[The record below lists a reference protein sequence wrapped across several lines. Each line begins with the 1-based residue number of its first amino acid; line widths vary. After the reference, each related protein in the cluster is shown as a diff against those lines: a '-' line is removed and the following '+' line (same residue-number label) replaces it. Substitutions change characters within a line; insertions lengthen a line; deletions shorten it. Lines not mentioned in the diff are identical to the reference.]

1 MDAAGSVYAALAHYG
16 LLLKQDKVIPSVVG
30 LVTGESLR
38 TSWWSHPKSHLIF
51 RTLSELS
58 DHPDVMFAKLLAGKD
73 TLVHSSLWPAL
84 LAVGSA
90 RAVWQL
96 QGLSAPA
103 AALLAQID
111 RSAEG
116 VHATGAACKELQA
129 RLLAAAHEIHG
140 ADGRHE
146 MVAERWSTWSG
157 RANCSALTS
166 LDEAHQML
174 EQAAA
179 KLGAPAGWLPWRKR
193 RSDSVRN

>member
-51 RTLSELS
+51 RTLAELS
-58 DHPDVMFAKLLAGKD
+58 DHPDVTFAKLLAGKD
-73 TLVHSSLWPAL
+73 TLIHSRLWPAL
-84 LAVGSA
+84 LTVGSA
-90 RAVWQL
+90 RAAWQL

-111 RSAEG
+111 RSAGG
-116 VHATGAACKELQA
+116 VHATGAACKEIQA
-129 RLLAAAHEIHG
+129 RLLAAAREIHG

-146 MVAERWSTWSG
+146 MVVEPWRTWSG
-157 RANCSALTS
+157 RTSCSALTS
-166 LDEAHQML
+166 LDEARQVL

-179 KLGAPAGWLPWRKR
+179 KLGAPIGWLPWRTR
-193 RSDSVRN
+193 RSDSLRN

>member
-38 TSWWSHPKSHLIF
+38 TSWWGHPQSHRIF

-90 RAVWQL
+90 RAAWQL

-103 AALLAQID
+103 AALLARID
-111 RSAEG
+111 RSADG
-116 VHATGAACKELQA
+116 IHATGAACKEIQA

-146 MVAERWSTWSG
+146 MVVERWSTWSALTG
-157 RANCSALTS
+157 CNALTS
-166 LDEAHQML
+166 LDEARRVL

-179 KLGAPAGWLPWRKR
+179 KLGAPAGWLPWRTH

>member
-1 MDAAGSVYAALAHYG
+1 
-16 LLLKQDKVIPSVVG
+16 
-30 LVTGESLR
+30 
-38 TSWWSHPKSHLIF
+38 
-51 RTLSELS
+51 
-58 DHPDVMFAKLLAGKD
+58 
-73 TLVHSSLWPAL
+73 
-84 LAVGSA
+84 
-90 RAVWQL
+90 
-96 QGLSAPA
+96 
-103 AALLAQID
+103 LAQID

-140 ADGRHE
+140 ADGHHE